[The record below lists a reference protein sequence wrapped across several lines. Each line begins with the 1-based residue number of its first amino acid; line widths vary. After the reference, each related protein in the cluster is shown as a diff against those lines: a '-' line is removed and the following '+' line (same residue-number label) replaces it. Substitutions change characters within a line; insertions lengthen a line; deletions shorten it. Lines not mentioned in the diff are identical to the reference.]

1 MTISYKN
8 LAKFFRVLDPSMREK
23 YVSVLCNIEME
34 TYKYF
39 DSEFVHGHLMF
50 VGKLE
55 VSTSACAATRGTFQI
70 VRRRNC

>member
-1 MTISYKN
+1 MKSKLVCFRLVSLLVSDIGRNPSYKN

-39 DSEFVHGHLMF
+39 
-50 VGKLE
+50 
-55 VSTSACAATRGTFQI
+55 
-70 VRRRNC
+70 